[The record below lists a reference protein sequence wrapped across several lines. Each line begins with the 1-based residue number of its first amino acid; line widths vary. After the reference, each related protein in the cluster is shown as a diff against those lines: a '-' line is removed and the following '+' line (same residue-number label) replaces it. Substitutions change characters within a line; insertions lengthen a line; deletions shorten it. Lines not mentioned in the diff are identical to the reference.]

1 VLTDYREEL
10 LKHWATD
17 DSRVL
22 GHVLYS
28 PPMDVDST
36 SGYARDVAVIAV
48 DLDKVD
54 PASFPGNM
62 IDLGGEYKLIDLVL
76 MMTRNPKNVHEI
88 SYHFFSRQ
96 LGLRGIVPKEE
107 MRKPVDYDEDGNP
120 CIGVLMRGAT
130 SGLKWQFDVT
140 YVTPVGAV
148 LDFVKAGKGLE
159 GAKMRKG
166 PDKETLRKL
175 PF

>member
-28 PPMDVDST
+28 PPMDV
-36 SGYARDVAVIAV
+36 
-48 DLDKVD
+48 
-54 PASFPGNM
+54 
-62 IDLGGEYKLIDLVL
+62 GGEYKLIDLVL
-76 MMTRNPKNVHEI
+76 MMPRNPKNVHEF
-88 SYHFFSRQ
+88 SYTRDDKGRVSKQWPILPIPNAQVRSNNYGWNATFGAVGESGAVVVDAVGRV
-96 LGLRGIVPKEE
+96 GGIVA
-107 MRKPVDYDEDGNP
+107 
-120 CIGVLMRGAT
+120 CGA
-130 SGLKWQFDVT
+130 GDREWQFDVT

-159 GAKMRKG
+159 GVKMRKG